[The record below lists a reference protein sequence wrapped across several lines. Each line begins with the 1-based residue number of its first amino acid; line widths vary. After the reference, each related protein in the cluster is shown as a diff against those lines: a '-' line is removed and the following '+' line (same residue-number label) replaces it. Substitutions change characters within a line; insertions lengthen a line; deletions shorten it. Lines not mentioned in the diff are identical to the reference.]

1 MECDKMGFFRALGA
15 VVAVATIGPL
25 ALAAIVPGGPLNNMC
40 GIDGYCDDGESN
52 LPKLNQV

>member
-1 MECDKMGFFRALGA
+1 MESDNMGFFRALGA

-40 GIDGYCDDGESN
+40 GIDGYCDDGGE
-52 LPKLNQV
+52 